1 MRVLNDIDGWYGL
14 FYLALTIMLLLFGDF
29 FSFRGFVVLTCAC
42 VLIYAY
48 EISRKE
54 KKSADSKV

>member
-14 FYLALTIMLLLFGDF
+14 FYLALAIMLLLSGDF
-29 FSFRGFVVLTCAC
+29 FSFRGFVMLTCAC

-48 EISRKE
+48 EISRK
-54 KKSADSKV
+54 KKNSPDSEV